1 METSTFGT
9 EAKIEVKRF
18 IAGQATGIGIKESNL
33 ELEDNSTDELFD
45 VSISGKLV
53 FDDGK
58 ELALAIKPRRRIKF
72 KPGSELTDSVNIV
85 DVSVVHNSTDKDDI
99 FSIQLKF

>member
-1 METSTFGT
+1 METNTFGT

-18 IAGQATGIGIKESNL
+18 IAGQSTGIGIKESNL
-33 ELEDNSTDELFD
+33 DLEDNSTDEFFD

-58 ELALAIKPRRRIKF
+58 EIALAIKPRRRKRF
-72 KPGSELTDSVNIV
+72 KPSSELTDSVNIV